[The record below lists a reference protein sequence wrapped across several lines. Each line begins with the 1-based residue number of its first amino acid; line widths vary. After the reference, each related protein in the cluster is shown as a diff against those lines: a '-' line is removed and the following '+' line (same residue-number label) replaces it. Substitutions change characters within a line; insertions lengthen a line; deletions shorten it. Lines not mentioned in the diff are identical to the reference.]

1 MKLLL
6 LGTTGY
12 HPNDRRQTACLMLPE
27 LGVLF
32 DAGSAMYRVSEH
44 LQTETLDIFLSHAHL
59 DHVIGLTFLFDI
71 LDGRD
76 MKRVTVHG
84 EKEKLSA
91 IEQHLF
97 SELLFPV
104 QPPFESLPLAPKTT
118 LADGGVLTH
127 FPLKHPGG
135 SLGFRVDWPDRSL
148 AYVTDT
154 VAAPDADYVETI
166 RGVDL
171 LIHESFFG
179 DDMPEQAELTGHSCL
194 TPVAEVA
201 AAADVGRMVLVHINP
216 MLADDNQLDIAGA
229 RKIFPD
235 IEIGVDRMELDF

>member
-12 HPNDRRQTACLMLPE
+12 HPNDRRQTACMMLPE
-27 LGVLF
+27 LGVLL
-32 DAGSAMYRVSEH
+32 DAGTAMYRVREH
-44 LQTETLDIFLSHAHL
+44 LATDTLDIYLTHAHL
-59 DHVIGLTFLFDI
+59 DHVLGLTFMFDV
-71 LDGRD
+71 LHERE

-84 EKEKLSA
+84 ETAKLKAVKE
-91 IEQHLF
+91 HLF

-104 QPPFESLPLAPKTT
+104 EPPFDMKEIEPVSELPA
-118 LADGGVLTH
+118 GGKLTH

-135 SLGFRVDWPDRSL
+135 SLGFRLDWPDRSM

-154 VAAPDADYVETI
+154 VAAKDADYVEKI

-171 LIHESFFG
+171 LVHECYFG
-179 DDMPEQAELTGHSCL
+179 DDMPDQAELTGHSCL

-201 AAADVGRMVLVHINP
+201 AAAEVGRLVLVHINP
-216 MLADDNQLDIAGA
+216 MMEDDNELDIAGA
-229 RKIFPD
+229 RKIFPH
-235 IEIGVDRMELDF
+235 IEVGTDRMELEF